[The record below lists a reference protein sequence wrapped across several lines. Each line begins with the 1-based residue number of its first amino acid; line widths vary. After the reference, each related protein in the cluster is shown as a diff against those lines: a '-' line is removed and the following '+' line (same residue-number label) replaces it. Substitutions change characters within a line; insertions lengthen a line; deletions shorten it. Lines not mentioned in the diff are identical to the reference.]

1 MERKALAL
9 ADSGI
14 MPPGFISRQSSNSL
28 TLLPYKKRYSVLYP
42 HAPIHPS
49 RNVDSGIMPVSGNKE
64 PGVVAR
70 QSSNSLLPY
79 KKRYSLFYPHA
90 PIHPSR
96 NVDNLVKP
104 ALAETLA
111 DQEAIGTAKVSVKNE
126 VVSKQGESHSK
137 NELPA
142 YSGHVE
148 LSTSSASVIDKR
160 KLVVGASEQEFNFP
174 ILSIHP
180 SLRHKSATV
189 LRVSLGSTLQGF
201 NSSVLQLKS
210 EPVEE
215 ANAGTVVRPGGTFKA
230 NLQSIELS
238 TKEVL
243 EEEPMKCEPFMRSDV
258 IAPQSVGRVLQLQES
273 SSSTCSDLSVSG
285 GDMNKVEASVSAS
298 MNIEDHKVYKKTQ
311 DTHNLV
317 ANGEESANDGEKI
330 SMSAG
335 TEEECYGY
343 QVFAGHVDTE
353 SVGCVREDDIYED
366 CEIRELLMQSVA
378 DDLGCVREDDIYED
392 GEIRELLMQSIAEDP
407 MAEGMDS
414 GKNKSYDDYV
424 KGCAEKAEKILHKDI
439 NLRSP
444 LLDKEEI
451 TGDDEQRPIYNMT
464 YSSHFRPVAAGRLLF
479 SRSGRERYSY
489 MEEEKFH
496 LRRNRF
502 QDRSFGSSRGN
513 FMRGRGRGWGRGRYS
528 GSDFESYGG
537 VADYQFRHK
546 HTAADWESE
555 NERNDY
561 DNRLDGGAF
570 ASNRRRNPLNDTKF
584 TAMQRSGFPRMWS
597 RSPVRSRSWS
607 LPLRRLTEGLNG
619 RQDLSQQRS
628 PVMYREDR
636 MRRDPPS
643 YTALRLNDMRD
654 VDDVQ
659 EHGHPRCLSSRRSPS
674 DQVVTTTNRPRVEIL
689 DQQQRADGV
698 GYFDGPIH
706 TGRFPELHSGKRR
719 KYGERQ
725 GGPRQMRNVKEQEG
739 GNVRPRHEEEFDGSR
754 WKKRRF

>member
-14 MPPGFISRQSSNSL
+14 MPVSKNKEPGFIARQSSNSL
-28 TLLPYKKRYSVLYP
+28 SLLPYKKRYSVLYP

-79 KKRYSLFYPHA
+79 KKRYSFLYPHA

-96 NVDNLVKP
+96 NVDDLVKP
-104 ALAETLA
+104 ALAKKLA

-126 VVSKQGESHSK
+126 GVSKHGESYSK
-137 NELPA
+137 LELPA
-142 YSGHVE
+142 DSGHVE
-148 LSTSSASVIDKR
+148 LSTSSASVIDKG
-160 KLVVGASEQEFNFP
+160 KLVGA
-174 ILSIHP
+174 IC
-180 SLRHKSATV
+180 KW
-189 LRVSLGSTLQGF
+189 LRVSLGSTLRGF
-201 NSSVLQLKS
+201 NSSVLQSKS

-215 ANAGTVVRPGGTFKA
+215 ANAGTAVRPGGTFEA

-238 TKEVL
+238 TKELL
-243 EEEPMKCEPFMRSDV
+243 EQQPMKCEPFMRSD
-258 IAPQSVGRVLQLQES
+258 
-273 SSSTCSDLSVSG
+273 
-285 GDMNKVEASVSAS
+285 KVEASVSAS
-298 MNIEDHKVYKKTQ
+298 MNIEDHKVYKKNQ
-311 DTHNLV
+311 DTDNLV
-317 ANGEESANDGEKI
+317 ANGEESANDGGKI

-335 TEEECYGY
+335 TEEECYGSDGY

-366 CEIRELLMQSVA
+366 
-378 DDLGCVREDDIYED
+378 
-392 GEIRELLMQSIAEDP
+392 EDP
-407 MAEGMDS
+407 MAEEMDS
-414 GKNKSYDDYV
+414 GKNKSYDDFF
-424 KGCAEKAEKILHKDI
+424 KGCDEKAEKIHHKDI
-439 NLRSP
+439 NMRSP
-444 LLDKEEI
+444 LLYKKET

-464 YSSHFRPVAAGRLLF
+464 YSSHFRPVAAGRSLS

-496 LRRNRF
+496 LRRNRDEIYGYGPKFARNRF
-502 QDRSFGSSRGN
+502 QDRSFDSPRGN
-513 FMRGRGRGWGRGRYS
+513 FMCGRGRGWGRGRYS

-546 HTAADWESE
+546 RTAAVWVSA

-561 DNRLDGGAF
+561 DSRLDGGAF

-584 TAMQRSGFPRMWS
+584 TAMQRSSFPRMWL

-607 LPLRRLTEGLNG
+607 LPPRRLTEGLNG
-619 RQDLSQQRS
+619 HQDLSQQRS
-628 PVMYREDR
+628 PIMYREDR
-636 MRRDPPS
+636 MRSSSRTSFTEEAIAPQRRDPPS
-643 YTALRLNDMRD
+643 YTARRLNDMRD
-654 VDDVQ
+654 VDDAQ
-659 EHGHPRCLSSRRSPS
+659 EYGHPRSLSSRRSPP
-674 DQVVTTTNRPRVEIL
+674 DQVFARTNRPRIEIL
-689 DQQQRADGV
+689 DHQERADGD
-698 GYFDGPIH
+698 GYFDVPIH

-725 GGPRQMRNVKEQEG
+725 MRNVKEQEG
-739 GNVRPRHEEEFDGSR
+739 GNLRRRHEEEFDGSR
-754 WKKRRF
+754 LKKRRF

>member
-1 MERKALAL
+1 MYL
-9 ADSGI
+9 
-14 MPPGFISRQSSNSL
+14 Q
-28 TLLPYKKRYSVLYP
+28 
-42 HAPIHPS
+42 
-49 RNVDSGIMPVSGNKE
+49 

-70 QSSNSLLPY
+70 QSSNSLFPY
-79 KKRYSLFYPHA
+79 KKRYSFLYPDA

-96 NVDNLVKP
+96 NVDDLVKP
-104 ALAETLA
+104 ALDEKLA

-137 NELPA
+137 LELPA
-142 YSGHVE
+142 DSGHVE
-148 LSTSSASVIDKR
+148 LSTSSASVIDKG

-174 ILSIHP
+174 ISSIHP
-180 SLRHKSATV
+180 SLRHKSANV

-201 NSSVLQLKS
+201 NSSVLQSKS

-215 ANAGTVVRPGGTFKA
+215 ANAGTAVRPGGTFEA

-238 TKEVL
+238 TKELL

-273 SSSTCSDLSVSG
+273 SSSTCSDLSVSC
-285 GDMNKVEASVSAS
+285 GDMDKVEASVSMS

-317 ANGEESANDGEKI
+317 ANDGKI

-335 TEEECYGY
+335 TEEECYGSDGY
-343 QVFAGHVDTE
+343 QVFVGHVDTE

-366 CEIRELLMQSVA
+366 
-378 DDLGCVREDDIYED
+378 
-392 GEIRELLMQSIAEDP
+392 GEIRELLLQSIAEDP

-414 GKNKSYDDYV
+414 GKNKSYDDFL
-424 KGCAEKAEKILHKDI
+424 KGCDEKAEKIHHKDI
-439 NLRSP
+439 NMRSA
-444 LLDKEEI
+444 LLDKKET

-464 YSSHFRPVAAGRLLF
+464 YSSHFRPVAAGRSLS

-496 LRRNRF
+496 LRRNRDEIYGYGPKFVRDRF

-513 FMRGRGRGWGRGRYS
+513 FMRGRGRGWGWGRGRYS
-528 GSDFESYGG
+528 GSDFENYGG
-537 VADYQFRHK
+537 VADYDFRHK
-546 HTAADWESE
+546 RTAAVWESA

-561 DNRLDGGAF
+561 DSRLDGGAF

-584 TAMQRSGFPRMWS
+584 TAMQRSVFPRMWS
-597 RSPVRSRSWS
+597 RSPVRSHSWS
-607 LPLRRLTEGLNG
+607 LPPRRLTEGLNG

-636 MRRDPPS
+636 MRSSSRTSFTEETIAPQRCDPPS
-643 YTALRLNDMRD
+643 YTASRQNDMRD

-659 EHGHPRCLSSRRSPS
+659 EYGHPRSLSSRRSPP
-674 DQVVTTTNRPRVEIL
+674 DQVFTRTNRPRVEIL
-689 DQQQRADGV
+689 DHQERADGV
-698 GYFDGPIH
+698 GYFDGPIY
-706 TGRFPELHSGKRR
+706 TGRFPELHIGERR
-719 KYGERQ
+719 KYGE
-725 GGPRQMRNVKEQEG
+725 RQMRNVKEQEG
-739 GNVRPRHEEEFDGSR
+739 GNLRQRHEEEFDGSR
-754 WKKRRF
+754 LKKRRF